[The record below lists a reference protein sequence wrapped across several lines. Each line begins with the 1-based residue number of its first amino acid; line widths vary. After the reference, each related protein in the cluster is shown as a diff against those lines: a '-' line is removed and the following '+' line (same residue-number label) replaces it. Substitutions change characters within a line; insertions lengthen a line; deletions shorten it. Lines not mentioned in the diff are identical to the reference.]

1 MAFVA
6 LVSVM
11 PAKVGALGTE
21 TLGNAPVVKQP
32 DWAEGV
38 VDVVNLK
45 SRVYSQWVNGNENF
59 FYRGDSQA
67 ANEAIRHYALIKDD
81 VRELILL
88 PGSGRALT
96 FDRKPVDFDWQLQ
109 VPSGIYRAVSKRRHA
124 VMTVYINGAKPR
136 AAKDRKQFEVWLGE
150 LNHDSFATRAK
161 AKREL
166 EKLGYDAKPFLREAL
181 RAQPAIEARRQI
193 EGLLE
198 KLKDFEVGDLELPE
212 GISVRSV
219 DDLLAE
225 NLEGLKD
232 KAETV
237 RGMAMQDLSGLA
249 DYSDKVVPA
258 MTDMLRNDRSEW
270 VRLVAAGC
278 LGHIGVK
285 AKSAMPALKDRLN
298 DPDANIRKAFQATLD
313 QLENAEEKPGQEEE
327 VRKRIA
333 ILQEIRAFMKAAR
346 RK

>member
-1 MAFVA
+1 MRIVGRMAFVA

-136 AAKDRKQFEVWLGE
+136 GE
-150 LNHDSFATRAK
+150 GPQA
-161 AKREL
+161 
-166 EKLGYDAKPFLREAL
+166 
-181 RAQPAIEARRQI
+181 
-193 EGLLE
+193 
-198 KLKDFEVGDLELPE
+198 
-212 GISVRSV
+212 VRS
-219 DDLLAE
+219 LA
-225 NLEGLKD
+225 
-232 KAETV
+232 
-237 RGMAMQDLSGLA
+237 RGIES
-249 DYSDKVVPA
+249 
-258 MTDMLRNDRSEW
+258 
-270 VRLVAAGC
+270 
-278 LGHIGVK
+278 
-285 AKSAMPALKDRLN
+285 
-298 DPDANIRKAFQATLD
+298 
-313 QLENAEEKPGQEEE
+313 
-327 VRKRIA
+327 
-333 ILQEIRAFMKAAR
+333 
-346 RK
+346 